1 MKYCSGGGGAEIY
14 LRLKFQ
20 APNSWG
26 ASLDAKLNTAQYG
39 VFMYKYVQC
48 FHWTKI
54 EISNTITLNIIFVAL
69 FLKCLCKRLGL
80 IHCLNLGSL
89 IRSVPAKLIYHLFK
103 MGFMDPLVTNFC
115 FDFVL
120 IYQYYNV

>member
-20 APNSWG
+20 APDSWG

-39 VFMYKYVQC
+39 QSVFMNKNVQ
-48 FHWTKI
+48 WTKI
-54 EISNTITLNIIFVAL
+54 EISNTITLNIIFAAL

-89 IRSVPAKLIYHLFK
+89 IRSVPAKLIYHSFK
-103 MGFMDPLVTNFC
+103 MGSMDPLVTNFC

-120 IYQYYNV
+120 IC